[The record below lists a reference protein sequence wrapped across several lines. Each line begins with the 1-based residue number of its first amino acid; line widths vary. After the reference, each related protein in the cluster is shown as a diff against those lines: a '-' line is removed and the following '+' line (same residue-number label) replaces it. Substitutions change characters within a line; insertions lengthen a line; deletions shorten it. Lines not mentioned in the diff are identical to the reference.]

1 MSFHVGEPVSLICQL
16 SAGPDGLLR
25 VGAVSHD
32 SLDND
37 AVQWTNADKATWCV
51 RVRVCACTCV
61 RVCVCARLVCAQRVC
76 ARMFVFVCVCV
87 RCVCPRV
94 RVRAID
100 VRARGVRACVFVLAY
115 VVMGVRAMCAC
126 VCVMG
131 VHTRRDEAIRE
142 PCFLVSDSPQVHAH
156 RDLVKA

>member
-32 SLDND
+32 TLDND

-76 ARMFVFVCVCV
+76 V
-87 RCVCPRV
+87 RV
-94 RVRAID
+94 RVRPLCVPA
-100 VRARGVRACVFVLAY
+100 RASARDRCACARCACVRACLCLR
-115 VVMGVRAMCAC
+115 MW
-126 VCVMG
+126 
-131 VHTRRDEAIRE
+131 
-142 PCFLVSDSPQVHAH
+142 
-156 RDLVKA
+156 